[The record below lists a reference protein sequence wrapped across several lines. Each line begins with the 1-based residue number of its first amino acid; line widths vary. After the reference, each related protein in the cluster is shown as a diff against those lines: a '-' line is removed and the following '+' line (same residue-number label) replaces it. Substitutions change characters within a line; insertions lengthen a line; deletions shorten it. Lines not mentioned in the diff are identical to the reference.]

1 MLAIAIIVFRETL
14 EAALIVSIVLAASL
28 GIVGR
33 GRWVAAGVAG
43 GAAGAGLVA
52 LFAAGI
58 SGMFSGNG
66 QELLNASVLL
76 LAACMLAWHNIWIAH
91 HCQGGHGGGARP
103 GQGGRDRRAPARRIG
118 TDHGRRSAARKIRN
132 GAVRLW
138 RRGRVAREFL
148 GDAGWRSFEAGRW
161 RRIGCGSL
169 RRPVAIPVRRLFAVT
184 SWMVLLLAAGLAS
197 QAVSFLVQAD
207 MLPSLGNDVWDTSFL
222 LSDGSI
228 PGRVLHTLIGYVA
241 RPQGI
246 QLLVFGLTIL
256 VIGIPMWLISHPRHH
271 VLGTAVVVVAATLG
285 VPHQAAADLKVRV
298 PQVDYLE
305 LELEHNGLVTFG
317 RRGSSF
323 DRAQSYTNEIEYGLL
338 PWWKIGIEGEL
349 ASGGGQHL
357 TWEATTLE
365 NIFQLT
371 EPGEYAFNLGFF
383 AEYAQATGRAPNE
396 ITLGPIVQKELPDF
410 LNLDTVH
417 TLNLFFSREVGGNAS
432 RATALTTAWQSVARF
447 KSWFAPGVEYYGLI
461 EDLGHAGRYN
471 QQQHL
476 LGPVLTG
483 SHSLA
488 PYGRLKYEV
497 GYLFGLT
504 AASPTGAVRWR
515 LEYEVVF

>member
-28 GIVGR
+28 GVVGR
-33 GRWVAAGVAG
+33 GRWIAAGVAG

-76 LAACMLAWHNIWIAH
+76 VAVCMLAWHNIWMAH
-91 HCQGGHGGGARP
+91 HARELAATARDLGRAVATGGRPLAALALITGVAVLREGSETVLFVFGVAAASPESSAAMLAGGLLGLAGGAAL
-103 GQGGRDRRAPARRIG
+103 GV
-118 TDHGRRSAARKIRN
+118 
-132 GAVRLW
+132 AVY
-138 RRGRVAREFL
+138 RGL
-148 GDAGWRSFEAGRW
+148 
-161 RRIGCGSL
+161 L
-169 RRPVAIPVRRLFAVT
+169 RIPVRRLFAVT

-207 MLPSLGNDVWDTSFL
+207 MLPPLGNDVWDTSFL

-241 RPQGI
+241 RPQGV

-256 VIGIPMWLISHPRHH
+256 AIGIPMWLITHPRQR
-271 VLGTAVVVVAATLG
+271 VLGAAALLGAATLG
-285 VPHQAAADLKVRV
+285 VPYQAAADLKVRV

-305 LELEHNGLVTFG
+305 LELEHNGLVSFG
-317 RRGSSF
+317 HRGSSF
-323 DRAQSYTNEIEYGLL
+323 DREQSYTNEIEYGVL

-357 TWEATTLE
+357 TCEATTLE

-396 ITLGPIVQKELPDF
+396 FTLGPIIQKELPDF

-417 TLNLFFSREVGGNAS
+417 TFNLFFSREVGGNAS
-432 RATALTTAWQSVARF
+432 RATALTAAWQSVARF
-447 KSWFAPGVEYYGLI
+447 KSWFAPGFEYYGLI

-471 QQQHL
+471 QQEHL

-483 SHSLA
+483 SHNFA

-515 LEYEVVF
+515 LEYEIVF